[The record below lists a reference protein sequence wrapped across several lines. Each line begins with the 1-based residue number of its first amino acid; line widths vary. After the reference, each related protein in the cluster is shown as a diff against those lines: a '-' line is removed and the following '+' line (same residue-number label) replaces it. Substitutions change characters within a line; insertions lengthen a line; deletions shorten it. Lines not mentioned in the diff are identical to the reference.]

1 MTSYQNTNLEMVV
14 YVYGTLHNL
23 LQDDTLVPVMREEV
37 MQSIRYM
44 EIIGSQLS
52 LLSED
57 MDNSVSLHNMQ

>member
-1 MTSYQNTNLEMVV
+1 MTPYRNTNLEMVV
-14 YVYGTLHNL
+14 YVYGALHKL
-23 LQDDTLVPVMREEV
+23 LQDDTLAPLVREEV

-57 MDNSVSLHNMQ
+57 VDNSVSLYNMQ

>member
-1 MTSYQNTNLEMVV
+1 MTNLEMVV
-14 YVYGTLHNL
+14 HVYETLHNL
-23 LQDDTLVPVMREEV
+23 LQDDTLTPVVREEV

-57 MDNSVSLHNMQ
+57 MDNSVNLHNMQ

>member
-1 MTSYQNTNLEMVV
+1 MAPNQKTNLEMVA
-14 YVYGTLHNL
+14 YVCETLHNL
-23 LQDDTLVPVMREEV
+23 LQEDTLTSVEWEEV

>member
-1 MTSYQNTNLEMVV
+1 MKNLEMVV
-14 YVYGTLHNL
+14 YVYEALHNL
-23 LQDDTLVPVMREEV
+23 LQDDTLTPVVREEV

-57 MDNSVSLHNMQ
+57 MDNSVGLHNMH

>member
-1 MTSYQNTNLEMVV
+1 MTNLEMVV
-14 YVYGTLHNL
+14 HVCETLHNL
-23 LQDDTLVPVMREEV
+23 LQDDILNYAEREDV

-57 MDNSVSLHNMQ
+57 MDNSVGLHNMQ

>member
-1 MTSYQNTNLEMVV
+1 MKNLEMVV
-14 YVYGTLHNL
+14 YVYETLYNL
-23 LQDDTLVPVMREEV
+23 LQDDTLAPVVREEV